1 MVENNQPFLSRLRE
15 IYGELNRLEQHV
27 DVIFDTEEF
36 CLSEKLFL
44 AIFYF
49 SKIEALEKKSETLT
63 GWLLINFFRFRKKYP
78 KKMAPSN
85 N

>member
-27 DVIFDTEEF
+27 DVILDTEEF

-49 SKIEALEKKSETLT
+49 SKIEALEK
-63 GWLLINFFRFRKKYP
+63 NQRR
-78 KKMAPSN
+78 
-85 N
+85 